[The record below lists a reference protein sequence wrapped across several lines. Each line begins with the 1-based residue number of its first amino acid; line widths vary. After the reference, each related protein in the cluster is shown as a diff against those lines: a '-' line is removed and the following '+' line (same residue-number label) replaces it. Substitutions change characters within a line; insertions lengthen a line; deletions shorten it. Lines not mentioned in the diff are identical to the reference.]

1 MAIVNAVE
9 ILHGYFSFLP
19 FFPFALLQTLSKY
32 VTASEVHVPS
42 VAWGKQSP
50 SRQGDC
56 LPFGYASRLLLSA
69 ARNDILATEHF
80 PLQNVAM
87 GVSMSGIVSHDRNP
101 LAIFPIR
108 SSA

>member
-50 SRQGDC
+50 SRQG
-56 LPFGYASRLLLSA
+56 GLLTLRVRFAVA
-69 ARNDILATEHF
+69 ACGG
-80 PLQNVAM
+80 LQ
-87 GVSMSGIVSHDRNP
+87 
-101 LAIFPIR
+101 
-108 SSA
+108 